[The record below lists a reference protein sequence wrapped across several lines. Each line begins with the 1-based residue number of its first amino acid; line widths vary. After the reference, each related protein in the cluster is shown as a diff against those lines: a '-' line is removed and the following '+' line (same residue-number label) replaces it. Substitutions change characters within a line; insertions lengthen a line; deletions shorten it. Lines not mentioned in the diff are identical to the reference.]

1 VLIAINNVQKRAIFR
16 ENYEVYIMSIFD
28 KFQQLAAT
36 RQELEK
42 SCDSFFN
49 VVMTEIISGTEAVVN
64 GRPTILAGSNNYLGL
79 SFNSDCIDAACD
91 AVRKEGT
98 GTTGSRMANGTFS
111 GHLALEHE
119 LAAYFDRRSAIVF
132 STGYIANLAMLSTLV
147 GPGEV
152 ILLDADCHA
161 SIYDGC
167 RLGGAEVLRFRHNDA
182 ADLAKR
188 LRRLEKRDTNVLV
201 VAEGLYSMM
210 GDRAP
215 LADIVAVKRKYG
227 AYLLVDEAHSL
238 GVLGEHGRGLAEEAG
253 VEDGVDF
260 VVGTFS
266 KSLGAIGGFCVSNH
280 AELDLVRYASR
291 PYVFTASSSPSV
303 IASTREALKILQ
315 TGSELRQ
322 RLWENS
328 HLLYNTLKDLDY
340 AVGPEASPIVAIQ
353 MEDKAEALALWNGL
367 LDNGVYVN
375 LVLPPATPD
384 GNCLLRSSVSAGH
397 TPEQME
403 RICEAFTAA
412 RTVAAVAK
420 SA

>member
-1 VLIAINNVQKRAIFR
+1 M
-16 ENYEVYIMSIFD
+16 IMSIFD
-28 KFQQLAAT
+28 KFQQLAAI

-49 VVMTEIISGTEAVVN
+49 IVMQEIISGTEAIVN

-79 SFNSDCIDAACD
+79 SFDSGCIDAACD
-91 AVRKEGT
+91 AARKEGT
-98 GTTGSRMANGTFS
+98 GTTGSRMANGTFA
-111 GHLALEHE
+111 GHLALERE
-119 LAAYFDRRSAIVF
+119 LAEYFGRQSAIVF
-132 STGYIANLAMLSTLV
+132 STGYVANLAILSTLV

-167 RLGGAEVLRFRHNDA
+167 RLGGAEVIRFRHNDA
-182 ADLAKR
+182 EDLAKR
-188 LRRLEKRDTNVLV
+188 LRRLEKRNTNVLV

-227 AYLLVDEAHSL
+227 AYLMVDEAHSL
-238 GVLGEHGRGLAEEAG
+238 GVLGKNGRGLAEEAG

-266 KSLGAIGGFCVSNH
+266 KSLGAIGGFWVSNH
-280 AELDLVRYASR
+280 PELDLVRYASR

-303 IASTREALKILQ
+303 IASTRAALKILQ

-322 RLWENS
+322 RLWENAN
-328 HLLYNTLKDLDY
+328 LLYNTLQNLDF

-353 MEDKAEALALWNGL
+353 LEDKAEAFALWSGL
-367 LDNGVYVN
+367 LENGVYVN

-397 TPEQME
+397 TPEQIE
-403 RICEAFTAA
+403 RICDAFTAVKEITSRVHTA
-412 RTVAAVAK
+412 
-420 SA
+420 